1 MRIHLGHHFY
11 GAGNL
16 GDDFMLAGFLSAM
29 STLAPEATFT
39 CCIPFPLDPLRR
51 RFPSIAWLPCD
62 ERSRAACIEQCD
74 VWLGLG
80 GSPFQHSLSRWFV
93 DHLLS
98 ETSLCQRHDKPMFF
112 LGVGVQT
119 ATELIDPAIRQ
130 ICSRATAIWTR
141 DPASAARL
149 ATLPQAPL
157 IASAADLAHVFFREN
172 PPPPCRHGR
181 LTLVANFDYG
191 AWPGQDALLN
201 ATKVRTASF
210 APSEFVWLA
219 QESRE
224 LPGAERALHSAL
236 PDSERARWQLIVP
249 DEPSPDD
256 TSGPEFEATDT
267 LPRAPSRS
275 LSSVWSRWPTG
286 EWLITARFHAALA
299 GAWAGSKIVVITTNE
314 KLRAASR
321 ELGCVVLAP
330 DADEATATAA
340 LHTAAAPSPPRA
352 FPQAILS
359 TSQPP
364 RAPSMARPAVA
375 PSLIVA
381 ADQAYA
387 ACTAFVRAARGGP
400 LSGSAVTSAV
410 APARPTP

>member
-1 MRIHLGHHFY
+1 
-11 GAGNL
+11 
-16 GDDFMLAGFLSAM
+16 MLAGFLSAM
-29 STLAPEATFT
+29 RTLAPAATFT
-39 CCIPFPLDPLRR
+39 CCVPFPLGPLRR
-51 RFPSIAWLPCD
+51 RFPLITWLPCD
-62 ERSRAACIEQCD
+62 EPSRVACIEECD

-98 ETSLCQRHDKPMFF
+98 ETSLCQHQEKPMFF

-119 ATELIDPAIRQ
+119 ATELLDPDIRR
-130 ICSRATAIWTR
+130 ICACAKAIWTR
-141 DPASAARL
+141 DPASAERL
-149 ATLPQAPL
+149 ATLRQAPQ
-157 IASAADLAHVFFREN
+157 IVGAADLAHVFFREN

-191 AWPGQDALLN
+191 DWPGQNALLN
-201 ATKVRTASF
+201 ATKAHTPSF

-219 QESRE
+219 QESRN
-224 LPGAERALHSAL
+224 LPGAERALHAAL

-249 DEPSPDD
+249 DETPPADATSPA
-256 TSGPEFEATDT
+256 FAATAT
-267 LPRAPSRS
+267 PPCAPSGS

-299 GAWAGSKIVVITTNE
+299 GAWAGSKIVIITTNE

-340 LHTAAAPSPPRA
+340 LHAATAPGLMLASPRA
-352 FPQAILS
+352 
-359 TSQPP
+359 TSSAPQPP
-364 RAPSMARPAVA
+364 RALAMARPTVA
-375 PSLIVA
+375 PTLLAA

-387 ACTAFVRAARGGP
+387 ACAAFVRAAGGTVP
-400 LSGSAVTSAV
+400 ASAVTSAV

>member
-1 MRIHLGHHFY
+1 
-11 GAGNL
+11 
-16 GDDFMLAGFLSAM
+16 MLAGFLSAM
-29 STLAPEATFT
+29 RTLAPAATFT
-39 CCIPFPLDPLRR
+39 CCVPFPLDPLRR
-51 RFPSIAWLPCD
+51 RFPLITWLPCD
-62 ERSRAACIEQCD
+62 EPSRAACIGECD

-98 ETSLCQRHDKPMFF
+98 EISLCQRHDKPMFF

-119 ATELIDPAIRQ
+119 ANEVLDPDIRR
-130 ICSRATAIWTR
+130 ICACANGIWTR
-141 DPASAARL
+141 DPASAERL
-149 ATLPQAPL
+149 AALPHPPL
-157 IASAADLAHVFFREN
+157 IVGAADLAHVFFREN

-191 AWPGQDALLN
+191 DWPGQGALLN
-201 ATKVRTASF
+201 ATKAHTPSF

-219 QESRE
+219 QESRN
-224 LPGAERALHSAL
+224 LPGAERALHAAL

-249 DEPSPDD
+249 DEPPPADASSPA
-256 TSGPEFEATDT
+256 FEATAT
-267 LPRAPSRS
+267 PPCNPSGS
-275 LSSVWSRWPTG
+275 LSTAWSRWPTG

-299 GAWAGSKIVVITTNE
+299 GGWAGSKIVIITTNE

-340 LHTAAAPSPPRA
+340 LHRAAACSPSLA
-352 FPQAILS
+352 SPQAPS
-359 TSQPP
+359 SAPQPP
-364 RAPSMARPAVA
+364 PATAMARPAVA
-375 PSLIVA
+375 PALIVA

-387 ACTAFVRAARGGP
+387 ACAAFVRAARGGTV
-400 LSGSAVTSAV
+400 SGSAVTSAV